1 MKTLTRALLIL
12 TVFAVLAGIVTVSVN
27 LVASVAVSMGL
38 IDSAEERAS
47 EEAAREAAAQ
57 SASPAQEEERNSP
70 EDFNLF
76 VYAARWIL
84 SLGKDVF
91 IIAIPVFA
99 IVIPKSLFAKLRK
112 RA

>member
-1 MKTLTRALLIL
+1 MKTLTRAFLIL
-12 TVFAVLAGIVTVSVN
+12 TVFAVLAGIITVSVN

-38 IDSAEERAS
+38 IASPEERAS
-47 EEAAREAAAQ
+47 EESAREAAAQ
-57 SASPAQEEERNSP
+57 SAPSEQEEERSSP
-70 EDFNLF
+70 EDFNLIA
-76 VYAARWIL
+76 YAARWIL

-99 IVIPKSLFAKLRK
+99 IVIPKNLFAKLRK